1 MAFIIK
7 TIIAVMIILAAS
19 ELSKRNVTWAAIL
32 LAMPIVLFTSFTIIW
47 EESRNIKLISDLTY
61 ETLIF
66 ILLVI
71 PFLFLFSL
79 MLKANISFYVSMAVS
94 SIGIAIATLLA
105 HKFFS

>member
-79 MLKANISFYVSMAVS
+79 MLKANISFYISMTIS
-94 SIGIAIATLLA
+94 SIGITIVTLLA